1 MQGRDLMQTLND
13 GRFLINSALLKEAY
27 IMLRC
32 GFNEQFFVRLVNSFD
47 FKIKINSQ
55 NQQCQ

>member
-1 MQGRDLMQTLND
+1 MQTLND

-32 GFNEQFFVRLVNSFD
+32 GFNEQFFVRLVNYFD